1 MEDIAI
7 IAAVVLAYA
16 LVSRR
21 LARTVLTGPML
32 FFAFGAIA
40 GPDGLDIVDLRF
52 DNDVLDSLA
61 RATLVLVLF
70 NDASLIDWPV
80 FWRNRA
86 IPARLLGVGL
96 PLCIGLGAVIAKLM
110 VPGIEFWQAALVAV
124 LLAPTDAALGQAVV
138 TNTKVP
144 ITVRESLSVESGLN
158 DGIASPLVPLFIAG
172 ALIEGP
178 TESSSFWVTALEEI
192 GLGLAVGVIGGLVG
206 AVLIG
211 RASRLRLM
219 TRTFQQISVA
229 VLPILFLGV
238 SESIDGNAFIAAFVG
253 GIVFGN
259 VARHVP
265 GHFFEFS
272 EQASQV
278 LLLVTF
284 MLFGA
289 MFAAD
294 AFDGLDWQVIVYAFL
309 SLVLIRPVTAA
320 FSLIG
325 TGFNW
330 RTLVFMGWFGPRGLA
345 SIVFI
350 LIVLAEEGLPGSHAM
365 FLVVAW
371 TVAFSIFAHGLTAQ
385 PAATLYG
392 RRADS
397 LPEGAKAPE
406 MAGGDTFFLS
416 TARLTGPLGARY
428 RNEEAE
434 LAD

>member
-1 MEDIAI
+1 
-7 IAAVVLAYA
+7 
-16 LVSRR
+16 
-21 LARTVLTGPML
+21 
-32 FFAFGAIA
+32 
-40 GPDGLDIVDLRF
+40 
-52 DNDVLDSLA
+52 
-61 RATLVLVLF
+61 
-70 NDASLIDWPV
+70 
-80 FWRNRA
+80 
-86 IPARLLGVGL
+86 
-96 PLCIGLGAVIAKLM
+96 M
-110 VPGIEFWQAALVAV
+110 VPGIELWQAALVAV

-144 ITVRESLSVESGLN
+144 VAIRESLSVESGLN

-178 TESSSFWVTALEEI
+178 TESSSFWVTTFEEVS
-192 GLGLAVGVIGGLVG
+192 LALAVGIIGGLAG

-229 VLPILFLGV
+229 VLPILFLGL
-238 SESIDGNAFIAAFVG
+238 SEAIDGNAFIAAFVG

-265 GHFFEFS
+265 GRFFEFS

-289 MFAAD
+289 MFASD
-294 AFDGLDWQVIVYAFL
+294 AFDGLTWKVIVYAVL
-309 SLVLIRPVTAA
+309 SLALIRPVTAA
-320 FSLIG
+320 FSLLG

-330 RTLVFMGWFGPRGLA
+330 RTLAFMGWFGPRGLA

-350 LIVLAEEGLPGSHAM
+350 LIVLAEEGLPGSHQM
-365 FLVVAW
+365 FLAVAW

-385 PAATLYG
+385 PGAAWYG
-392 RRADS
+392 RHAAA
-397 LPEGAKAPE
+397 LPEGAAAPE

-416 TARLTGPLGARY
+416 TARLTSSLGGHGRAEDVADARPPS
-428 RNEEAE
+428 EG
-434 LAD
+434 L